1 MSSLAAATHLP
12 AGHIFDIAFPE
23 FTPRITIRSATEL
36 SIEIVAG
43 DYLGTAMTVEYEV
56 MTLRPGLFYL
66 TWQEESQATVVHVED
81 FAGGKVHTAITY
93 PDGQFQRMTGAII
106 PAS

>member
-1 MSSLAAATHLP
+1 MSSLAVAADLP
-12 AGHIFDIAFPE
+12 VGHVFAIAFPE
-23 FTPRITIRSATEL
+23 FTPRITILSTTEL

-43 DYLGTAMTVEYEV
+43 DEIGTTMTVEYEI

-66 TWQEESQATVVHVED
+66 TWQEESKATVVHVED

-93 PDGQFQRMTGAII
+93 PDGQFQRMTGTII
-106 PAS
+106 PAP